1 MSEELRRAEDHTAMA
16 KAARAVQTTSRT
28 FWNWVEWHHLDALSV
43 LVITLGLSIK
53 VMDWAMD
60 YGYAVVVGISGMER
74 AAIIA
79 AVLGPWGLAQAA
91 MVKWYMDLKGKR
103 NGNGKGVTP

>member
-1 MSEELRRAEDHTAMA
+1 MSEELRRAEDHTAVA
-16 KAARAVQTTSRT
+16 KAVRAAQTTSKT
-28 FWNWVEWHHLDALSV
+28 FWTWVETHHLDALAV
-43 LVITLGLSIK
+43 LVIALGISIK

-60 YGYAVVVGISGMER
+60 YGYATVPGTSGAER

-91 MVKWYMDLKGKR
+91 LFKFYVELKAKS
-103 NGNGKGVTP
+103 NGKAATP